1 MPGSSSTHVCA
12 WCKSDMASAISCTVD
27 ALHRNGTRIP
37 LIPYGSDPGH
47 HPRPE
52 RCGDCGVFLGG
63 WHHLGCDMQRC
74 PTCRGQLLSCGC
86 EFDEYA
92 EIDDFDDFDDDDD
105 EFGDDDFDDDDE
117 FDDDDDDDD
126 ADDDDDDDD
135 DVFVEPLGVDGN
147 GLLTERMRVGDQ
159 EVIIHRGDYPESD
172 ITTVH
177 GIRCTTPL
185 RTVIDI
191 APDVPASHLDEI
203 VQDCLERGMFT
214 VDEAWRRLA
223 EPDMADVRGAE
234 LVRRAL
240 PPSAA

>member
-1 MPGSSSTHVCA
+1 MSGTSSTPVCA
-12 WCKSDMASAISCTVD
+12 WCKGEMATALSCVVD
-27 ALHRNGTRIP
+27 ALHRDGKRIP
-37 LIPYGSDPGH
+37 MIPYGAEPGP

-74 PTCRGQLLSCGC
+74 PTCHGQLLSCGC
-86 EFDEYA
+86 EFD
-92 EIDDFDDFDDDDD
+92 DDD
-105 EFGDDDFDDDDE
+105 E
-117 FDDDDDDDD
+117 
-126 ADDDDDDDD
+126 
-135 DVFVEPLGVDGN
+135 VFVEPLGVDGN
-147 GLLTERMRVGDQ
+147 GLLTERMRYGEQ
-159 EVIIHRGDYPESD
+159 EVIIHRGDYPASD

-203 VQDCLERGMFT
+203 VQVCLERGLFT
-214 VDEAWRRLA
+214 VHEAWRRLA
-223 EPDMADVRGAE
+223 EPDMADLRGAE
-234 LVRRAL
+234 LLRRAL